1 MSFKTL
7 AVKFIIYKI
16 AYSQIPV
23 PVTQS
28 IHISASIVSVLDMES
43 VPENN

>member
-16 AYSQIPV
+16 VYSQILV
-23 PVTQS
+23 PVMQT
-28 IHISASIVSVLDMES
+28 IHISAFIVSLLDVEFI
-43 VPENN
+43 PRK